1 MPKRWEQE
9 LDRLNDVKAPSS
21 VRDRVTSDSHDHRND
36 PTPNRR
42 QRTIAGVVAFAV
54 FALALAF
61 AAKAFGGRTVSPG
74 GAVSNPAVF
83 TFLVKDDAGT
93 GSYPDATLT
102 FEGAVVGGNGAS
114 YGWKVGNAAAVVDT
128 FGAEFQLGNW
138 VVLPAGTAIE
148 VAGSAETVTGWL
160 DQPVGDSE
168 PPSHLYELPTSGARI
183 PGDAGR
189 YVLEFTAHWPQGVRE
204 FYFPIK
210 VVTGDVGASLTL
222 QATPDPTA
230 SLAYRGAAA
239 PVQVGGYCWGN
250 GQSPTCTNGG
260 AGPFATDQYL
270 QIPQRTELNVYPA
283 FEVEKYSLGLAA
295 GDDPVHQ
302 TGPVLPFNGRF
313 DEPGSFV
320 LILSA
325 SWSQGDVQFFF
336 PVEVVAT
343 ASVANSPQP
352 TGGTEPRP
360 QTTEPVP
367 TVSPIPSGGSAIAV
381 P

>member
-102 FEGAVVGGNGAS
+102 FEGAVVGGNGAR

-183 PGDAGR
+183 PGGCRSVRVGVHGPLASRRARVLLPDQGGDGR
-189 YVLEFTAHWPQGVRE
+189 RR
-204 FYFPIK
+204 
-210 VVTGDVGASLTL
+210 SLTHP
-222 QATPDPTA
+222 ASDP
-230 SLAYRGAAA
+230 
-239 PVQVGGYCWGN
+239 
-250 GQSPTCTNGG
+250 
-260 AGPFATDQYL
+260 
-270 QIPQRTELNVYPA
+270 
-283 FEVEKYSLGLAA
+283 
-295 GDDPVHQ
+295 
-302 TGPVLPFNGRF
+302 
-313 DEPGSFV
+313 
-320 LILSA
+320 
-325 SWSQGDVQFFF
+325 
-336 PVEVVAT
+336 
-343 ASVANSPQP
+343 
-352 TGGTEPRP
+352 
-360 QTTEPVP
+360 
-367 TVSPIPSGGSAIAV
+367 
-381 P
+381 